1 MRKITSMKAAI
12 GVVIQYTLDM
22 KKVLALTLIL
32 TFMPAAHGAD
42 RSTPAPVPQTASTP
56 VAATP
61 TPTPTPTPVAT
72 ATTSTTAKNLT
83 SELAKIRDL
92 IAKKNFTAALA
103 SLKIADKDFPNNAD
117 INNLLG
123 YSARNLKQYANAATY
138 YTKAL
143 KIDPNHL
150 GALEYQGE
158 LFMLTKKSAQAK
170 KNLAKLKTLC
180 GLTCEEYL
188 DLKKAIGNK

>member
-1 MRKITSMKAAI
+1 M
-12 GVVIQYTLDM
+12 VVTL
-22 KKVLALTLIL
+22 LLIN
-32 TFMPAAHGAD
+32 MPSVNAAD
-42 RSTPAPVPQTASTP
+42 RVDSTPAPVVS
-56 VAATP
+56 ATP
-61 TPTPTPTPVAT
+61 TPVKATPTPVAS
-72 ATTSTTAKNLT
+72 ATPTPSVAAKNLT
-83 SELAKIRDL
+83 AELTNIRSL
-92 IAKKNFTAALA
+92 ISAKNFASAMTALQA
-103 SLKIADKDFPNNAD
+103 ADKTFPNNAD

-123 YSARNLKQYANAATY
+123 YSARNLKQYANAAAY

-170 KNLAKLKTLC
+170 KNLAKLKSLC

>member
-1 MRKITSMKAAI
+1 M
-12 GVVIQYTLDM
+12 VVTL
-22 KKVLALTLIL
+22 LLIN
-32 TFMPAAHGAD
+32 MPSVNAAD
-42 RSTPAPVPQTASTP
+42 RVDSTPAPVVS
-56 VAATP
+56 ATP
-61 TPTPTPTPVAT
+61 TPVKATPTPVAS
-72 ATTSTTAKNLT
+72 ATPTPSVAAKNLT
-83 SELAKIRDL
+83 AELTNIRSL
-92 IAKKNFTAALA
+92 ISAKNFASAMTALQA
-103 SLKIADKDFPNNAD
+103 ADKTFPNNAD

-123 YSARNLKQYANAATY
+123 YSARNLKQYANAAAY

-150 GALEYQGE
+150 GVLEYQGE

-170 KNLAKLKTLC
+170 KNLAKLKSLC

>member
-1 MRKITSMKAAI
+1 MRKITSMKAAF

-56 VAATP
+56 ATA

-103 SLKIADKDFPNNAD
+103 ALKIADKDFANNAD

>member
-1 MRKITSMKAAI
+1 MRKITSMKAAF

-56 VAATP
+56 ATA

-92 IAKKNFTAALA
+92 VAKKNFTAALA
-103 SLKIADKDFPNNAD
+103 ALKIADKDFPNNAD

>member
-1 MRKITSMKAAI
+1 
-12 GVVIQYTLDM
+12 M
-22 KKVLALTLIL
+22 KKIILATLLLIS
-32 TFMPAAHGAD
+32 MPSVNAAD
-42 RSTPAPVPQTASTP
+42 RVDSTPAPVVS
-56 VAATP
+56 ATP
-61 TPTPTPTPVAT
+61 TPAKATPAPVASATPTPSVA
-72 ATTSTTAKNLT
+72 AKNLT
-83 SELAKIRDL
+83 AELTKIRSL
-92 IAKKNFTAALA
+92 IEAKNFSAALTA
-103 SLKIADKDFPNNAD
+103 LQAADKTFPNNAD

>member
-1 MRKITSMKAAI
+1 VRKITSMKAAF

-56 VAATP
+56 AAA

-92 IAKKNFTAALA
+92 VAKKNFTAALA
-103 SLKIADKDFPNNAD
+103 ALKIADKDFPNNAD

>member
-56 VAATP
+56 AAA

-103 SLKIADKDFPNNAD
+103 ALKIADKDFANNAD

-123 YSARNLKQYANAATY
+123 YTARNLKQYANAATY